1 LFKPL
6 KSLGQNFLKDEN
18 ILRKIV
24 ECLHPG
30 DGDVVVEIG
39 PGQGALTRHLVLQ
52 PITLIGIDIDN
63 RAIELLKQTIGDK
76 AVFIHADV
84 LDVELRK
91 ISDKCGKKLKIVG
104 NIPYYLTSEILF
116 WLFDALTFIT
126 DATIIIQLEVARLLI
141 APPKNKEYE
150 FCRSSRSSIPSARC
164 FLRFHGI
171 VFTLS
176 RM

>member
-1 LFKPL
+1 MFKPL

-24 ECLHPG
+24 ECLHPA

-76 AVFIHADV
+76 AVLIHADV
-84 LDVELRK
+84 LDVDLRK

-104 NIPYYLTSEILF
+104 NIPYYLNERNS
-116 WLFDALTFIT
+116 
-126 DATIIIQLEVARLLI
+126 LL
-141 APPKNKEYE
+141 A
-150 FCRSSRSSIPSARC
+150 F
-164 FLRFHGI
+164 
-171 VFTLS
+171 
-176 RM
+176 